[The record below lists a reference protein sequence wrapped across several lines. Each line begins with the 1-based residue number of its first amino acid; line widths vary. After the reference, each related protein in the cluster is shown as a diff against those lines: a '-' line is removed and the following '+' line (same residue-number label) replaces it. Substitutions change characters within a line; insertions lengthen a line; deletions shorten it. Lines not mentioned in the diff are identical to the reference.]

1 MDIKEEEKLI
11 KEAKKVR
18 GGPNRPFGRL
28 YAYYAPKVRGY
39 FLARTNDLSLAEDL
53 TSKTFEK
60 ALHGLDSF
68 QWQGV
73 PFSSWL
79 FTIARNAFFDY
90 LRSEKGKK
98 KTSLEATAPVKS
110 DLPSQFEEL
119 VESEEYSFLE
129 EAVLTLTER
138 EREIVYLKF
147 YEGQTN
153 RTIAKATGLS
163 ETNVGTILYRTM
175 GKLRKTMKDS

>member
-11 KEAKKVR
+11 REAKRVR
-18 GGPNRPFGRL
+18 GGPNRPFGQL
-28 YAYYAPKVRGY
+28 YAHYAPKVRGY
-39 FLARTNDLSLAEDL
+39 FLARTNELSLAEDL
-53 TSKTFEK
+53 TSRTFEK

-79 FTIARNAFFDY
+79 FTIARNTFFDH
-90 LRSEKGKK
+90 LRSERGKK
-98 KTSLEATAPVKS
+98 KTSLEATAPVRS
-110 DLPSQFEEL
+110 ELPDQFEEL
-119 VESEEYSFLE
+119 VQREEYGFLE
-129 EAVLTLTER
+129 GAVLTLTER

-175 GKLRKTMKDS
+175 RKLQKRLKS